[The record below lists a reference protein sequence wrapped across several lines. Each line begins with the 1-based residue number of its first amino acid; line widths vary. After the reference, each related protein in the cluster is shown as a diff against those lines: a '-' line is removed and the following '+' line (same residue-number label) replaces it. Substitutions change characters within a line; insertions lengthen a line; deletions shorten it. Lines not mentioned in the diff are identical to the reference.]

1 MKLKALVLSHLLFL
15 SACSQLQSHPDWVQ
29 APNGSD
35 LQEILSG
42 EVLLGEPVQ
51 PQDLPDYDLMQ
62 LSPMME
68 VIAEELAMMHS
79 RSFRR
84 AEALHHTLLSSP
96 LVGGQ
101 GIRYSALETATAR
114 EAFESKRANCLSFTL
129 MYVAMARHMGLDAR
143 VNDVKIP
150 PSWRQRDNEALLYFR
165 HVNAKVR
172 LPFGDELVVDL
183 EMDRYSPVYEQ
194 TLISESLAA
203 AQFYNNRGMELAAQ
217 GHPKQGFLHLRKAL
231 ELDSTQSYIWG
242 NLGTLYI
249 RQGYARQAEV
259 AYLAGLSQAEDD
271 LTVMSNLS
279 TLYNKLGETEKAD
292 YFLERAREHRE
303 SNPYYLYFRAQE
315 KLAEDDLRGA
325 LRLLKQAIEQQERE
339 PRFYALAAEIHER
352 NDQSAKAEQMRK
364 KQKRFSEDLYL

>member
-1 MKLKALVLSHLLFL
+1 MKLKTLVLPPLLLL
-15 SACSQLQSHPDWVQ
+15 SACSQLQPHPDWVQ
-29 APNGSD
+29 APSGAD

-42 EVLLGEPVQ
+42 EVLLGEPVR
-51 PQDLPDYDLMQ
+51 PQDLPDYDLMR

-79 RSFRR
+79 RTTRR
-84 AEALHHTLLSSP
+84 AEALHHALLSSP
-96 LVGGQ
+96 MVGGQ
-101 GIRYSALETATAR
+101 GIRYSALETTTAR

-150 PSWRQRDNEALLYFR
+150 PSWRQRDNEAMLYFR

-172 LPFGDELVVDL
+172 LPRGDELVVDL

-217 GHPKQGFLHLRKAL
+217 SQPEQGFLHLRKAL
-231 ELDSTQSYIWG
+231 ELDSTQGYIWG
-242 NLGTLYI
+242 NLGTLYN
-249 RQGYARQAEV
+249 RQGYPHQAEL
-259 AYLAGLSQAEDD
+259 AYLAGLAQSPDD

-279 TLYNKLGETEKAD
+279 SLYKQLGETDKAT

-315 KLAEDDLRGA
+315 KLAEKDLQGA
-325 LRLLKQAIEQQERE
+325 LGLLEQAIEQQERE
-339 PRFYALAAEIHER
+339 PRFYELAAEIHER
-352 NDQSAKAEQMRK
+352 KNQSAKAEQMRR